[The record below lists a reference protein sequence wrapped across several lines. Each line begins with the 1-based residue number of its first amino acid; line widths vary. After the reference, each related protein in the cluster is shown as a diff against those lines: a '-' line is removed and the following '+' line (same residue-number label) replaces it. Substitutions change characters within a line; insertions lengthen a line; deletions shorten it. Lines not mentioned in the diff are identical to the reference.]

1 MSWRWVWRK
10 GIGIVDEEVTEVEC
24 VGDWLCDD
32 DGAGEISEGSGVKG
46 LTYDLLVSALSVA

>member
-24 VGDWLCDD
+24 IGDWFCDD
-32 DGAGEISEGSGVKG
+32 EGAGEISEGSRVKG
-46 LTYDLLVSALSVA
+46 QSYDLLVSVLSVA

>member
-32 DGAGEISEGSGVKG
+32 DGAGEISEGSRVKG
-46 LTYDLLVSALSVA
+46 LTYDLLLSALSVA